1 MSAYDICY
9 WPLFILFWCPLA
21 ISAHVYTSATNPA
34 KEQCNHHHSEGC
46 WLFVMRGN
54 MTCPQTM
61 GCCFLHEANAA
72 FDRQLPFFRFAKF
85 FDFQEDHFTH
95 TAPLYPD
102 KEISSLM
109 FSWNCLFS
117 FTSPSVPQNKW
128 WHADLTFLIFCGMV
142 GWHNTAEE
150 FGDFHK
156 SKQTSGPSLNN

>member
-1 MSAYDICY
+1 MISVTGLCSFSFGALWQYLHMY
-9 WPLFILFWCPLA
+9 TRLQQTQQKSNA
-21 ISAHVYTSATNPA
+21 IIII
-34 KEQCNHHHSEGC
+34 SEGC

-72 FDRQLPFFRFAKF
+72 FDRQLPFLRFAKV
-85 FDFQEDHFTH
+85 FDFHEVHFTH
-95 TAPLYPD
+95 TPPLYPD

-109 FSWNCLFS
+109 FSRNCLFS

-128 WHADLTFLIFCGMV
+128 WHADLTFWIFCGMV